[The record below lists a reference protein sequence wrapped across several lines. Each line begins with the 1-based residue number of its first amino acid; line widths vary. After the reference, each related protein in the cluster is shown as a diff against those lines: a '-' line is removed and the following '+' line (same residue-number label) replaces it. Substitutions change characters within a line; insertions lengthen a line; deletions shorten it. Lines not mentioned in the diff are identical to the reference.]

1 LSEIKEKK
9 NIMQGCTCYKYYLKI
24 KVFIL
29 KNKVN
34 LYKNKIIDKL
44 KKHFSKIKC
53 TTKKKLSFKIGFL
66 NKIKERKGTN
76 LNINKKII

>member
-1 LSEIKEKK
+1 
-9 NIMQGCTCYKYYLKI
+9 MQGCTCYKYYLKI

-53 TTKKKLSFKIGFL
+53 TTKKNNYLLK
-66 NKIKERKGTN
+66 
-76 LNINKKII
+76 